1 MDTRGKGHMMKQI
14 QIRKECELEL
24 VTAPVASGRVIA
36 NINIRKGVSGKHY
49 ALASDGRA
57 AVISE
62 CGPNTEADGELY
74 IAANKYAAI
83 RRAKQSKREKI
94 MGHKALEVV
103 EVLVGDSVKQMI
115 QRDGDLIDPA
125 PVGMKGVPMPDIH
138 HVFKTES
145 HVPCVTLNP
154 SLLYNRSR
162 AMGSKSCVTLAIGT
176 DRNNPILVMPDCAA
190 SHSVGLL
197 MPVRNTEAS
206 RSMDVAIALIKAA
219 APEPKPEP
227 APIAPVAEGDKITVN

>member
-1 MDTRGKGHMMKQI
+1 MKQI
-14 QIRKECELEL
+14 QIRKDCELEL
-24 VTAPVASGRVIA
+24 VTAPVASGRTIA

-62 CGPNTEADGELY
+62 CGPNTEADGELN

-94 MGHKALEVV
+94 MGHKALEVI
-103 EVLVGDSVKQMI
+103 EVLVGNTVKQMI

-125 PVGMKGVPMPDIH
+125 PVGMKGASIPDIH
-138 HVFKTES
+138 AVFKTQDY
-145 HVPCVTLNP
+145 VPCISFNP
-154 SLLYNRSR
+154 SLLYNLCR
-162 AMGSKSCVTLAIGT
+162 AMGSKSSVTLAICT
-176 DRNNPILVMPDCAA
+176 NKVDPILVLPDCAA
-190 SHSVGLL
+190 SQSVGLL
-197 MPVRNTEAS
+197 MPVRNTETS